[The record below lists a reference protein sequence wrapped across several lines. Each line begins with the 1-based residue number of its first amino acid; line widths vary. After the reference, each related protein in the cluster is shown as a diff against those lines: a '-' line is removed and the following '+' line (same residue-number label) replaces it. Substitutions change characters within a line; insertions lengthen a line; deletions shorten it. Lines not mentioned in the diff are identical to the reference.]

1 MLPILATFVIL
12 LVFGI
17 GDMVAT
23 KTKAIVSMLFL
34 SSVIFLA
41 GFWTKVLPNT
51 MFDDSTLLL
60 VSGVLVTMLLVHM
73 GTTIKLRD
81 FADQWKT
88 VIIAAAACI
97 AISLGIYFLGGL
109 IVSDRNYV
117 IVGAPIL
124 SGGVVATLTMQN
136 AVADYSVELGV
147 FAALVMVVQGFV
159 GYPVCSLC
167 LKSEA
172 KRVRRLVESGEEL
185 KGVTAK
191 IAAADAVTKKRLIP
205 PLPDKYNGANII
217 MAKVALVGFLA
228 TITANWINGMIADT
242 GSAFT
247 ISALIFAL
255 IYGVVFKEL
264 GFLDIGP
271 MGKAGADGFMLKGVT
286 AKIVTDAAPKKRLI
300 PYSPDKYNGPNI
312 MMAKVAFFAFL
323 ATITANA
330 INGWIAST
338 FETAFSISALIFAL
352 IYGIIAKELGFIE
365 ENPMKRAGADG
376 FMLVVVTLS
385 IFTNLAQ
392 STPDMV
398 AGMLW
403 PLLVVVVTGSVT
415 FLIISTLVGKIF
427 GVSWQMSCAIGST
440 CLFGFPGTYIVTNE
454 VVNATAAN
462 DQEKQLML
470 DHMMPKMLIAGM
482 VSVSITSVLIA
493 GYMAN
498 LLVF

>member
-1 MLPILATFVIL
+1 MQGPMLSILAVFIIL
-12 LVFGI
+12 LIFGL

-23 KTKAIVSMLFL
+23 KTRAIVSMLFF
-34 SSVIFLA
+34 SSVLFLA

-60 VSGVLVTMLLVHM
+60 VSGVLVSMLLVHM

-88 VIIAAAACI
+88 VLIAGIACI
-97 AISLGIYFLGGL
+97 AISLGIYFIGGL
-109 IVSDRNYV
+109 IVADKNYV
-117 IVGAPIL
+117 VVGAPIL
-124 SGGVVATLTMQN
+124 SGGVVATITMQT
-136 AVADYSVELGV
+136 AVEGHSVELGV

-172 KRVRRLVESGEEL
+172 KRVRSLIESGQE
-185 KGVTAK
+185 
-191 IAAADAVTKKRLIP
+191 
-205 PLPDKYNGANII
+205 
-217 MAKVALVGFLA
+217 
-228 TITANWINGMIADT
+228 
-242 GSAFT
+242 
-247 ISALIFAL
+247 
-255 IYGVVFKEL
+255 
-264 GFLDIGP
+264 
-271 MGKAGADGFMLKGVT
+271 LKGVT

-300 PYSPDKYNGPNI
+300 PYIPDKYNGPNI

-462 DQEKQLML
+462 DEEKQLML

-482 VSVSITSVLIA
+482 VSVSITSILIA
-493 GYMAN
+493 GYMVN

>member
-23 KTKAIVSMLFL
+23 KTRAIVSMLFF
-34 SSVIFLA
+34 SSVLFLA

-60 VSGVLVTMLLVHM
+60 VSGVLVSMLLVHM

-88 VIIAAAACI
+88 VLIAGIACI
-97 AISLGIYFLGGL
+97 AISLGIYFIGGL
-109 IVSDRNYV
+109 IVADKNYV
-117 IVGAPIL
+117 VVGAPIL
-124 SGGVVATLTMQN
+124 SGGVVATITMQT
-136 AVADYSVELGV
+136 AVEGHSVELGV

-172 KRVRRLVESGEEL
+172 KRVRSLVESGQEL

-191 IAAADAVTKKRLIP
+191 IVTDAAPKKRLIP
-205 PLPDKYNGANII
+205 YIPDKYNGPNIM
-217 MAKVALVGFLA
+217 MAKVAFFAFLA

-264 GFLDIGP
+264 GFLDVGP
-271 MGKAGADGFMLKGVT
+271 MGK
-286 AKIVTDAAPKKRLI
+286 
-300 PYSPDKYNGPNI
+300 
-312 MMAKVAFFAFL
+312 
-323 ATITANA
+323 
-330 INGWIAST
+330 
-338 FETAFSISALIFAL
+338 
-352 IYGIIAKELGFIE
+352 
-365 ENPMKRAGADG
+365 AGADG

-403 PLLVVVVTGSVT
+403 PLLVVVVTGSIT
-415 FLIISTLVGKIF
+415 FLVISTLVGKIF

-482 VSVSITSVLIA
+482 VTVSITSILIA

>member
-1 MLPILATFVIL
+1 MQGPMLSILAVFIIL
-12 LVFGI
+12 LIFGL

-23 KTKAIVSMLFL
+23 KTRAIVSMLFF
-34 SSVIFLA
+34 SSVLFLA

-60 VSGVLVTMLLVHM
+60 VSGVLVSMLLVHM

-88 VIIAAAACI
+88 VLIAGIACI
-97 AISLGIYFLGGL
+97 AISLGIYFIGGL
-109 IVSDRNYV
+109 IVADKNYV
-117 IVGAPIL
+117 VVGAPIL
-124 SGGVVATLTMQN
+124 SGGVVATITMQT
-136 AVADYSVELGV
+136 AVEGHSVELGV

-172 KRVRRLVESGEEL
+172 KRVRSLVESGQE
-185 KGVTAK
+185 
-191 IAAADAVTKKRLIP
+191 
-205 PLPDKYNGANII
+205 
-217 MAKVALVGFLA
+217 
-228 TITANWINGMIADT
+228 
-242 GSAFT
+242 
-247 ISALIFAL
+247 
-255 IYGVVFKEL
+255 
-264 GFLDIGP
+264 
-271 MGKAGADGFMLKGVT
+271 LKGVT
-286 AKIVTDAAPKKRLI
+286 AKIVTDAAPRKRLI
-300 PYSPDKYNGPNI
+300 PYIPDKYNGPNI

-462 DQEKQLML
+462 DEEKQLML

-482 VSVSITSVLIA
+482 VSVSITSILIA
-493 GYMAN
+493 GYMVN

>member
-1 MLPILATFVIL
+1 MQGPMLSILAVFIIL
-12 LVFGI
+12 LIFGL

-23 KTKAIVSMLFL
+23 KTRAIVSMLFF
-34 SSVIFLA
+34 SSVLFLA

-60 VSGVLVTMLLVHM
+60 VSGVLVSMLLVHM

-88 VIIAAAACI
+88 VIIACIACI
-97 AISLGIYFLGGL
+97 AISLGIYFIGGL
-109 IVSDRNYV
+109 IVADKNYV
-117 IVGAPIL
+117 VVGAPIL
-124 SGGVVATLTMQN
+124 SGGVVATITMQT
-136 AVADYSVELGV
+136 AVEGHSVELGV

-172 KRVRRLVESGEEL
+172 KRVRSLVESGQE
-185 KGVTAK
+185 
-191 IAAADAVTKKRLIP
+191 
-205 PLPDKYNGANII
+205 
-217 MAKVALVGFLA
+217 
-228 TITANWINGMIADT
+228 
-242 GSAFT
+242 
-247 ISALIFAL
+247 
-255 IYGVVFKEL
+255 
-264 GFLDIGP
+264 
-271 MGKAGADGFMLKGVT
+271 LKGVT
-286 AKIVTDAAPKKRLI
+286 AKIVTDAATKKRLI
-300 PYSPDKYNGPNI
+300 PYIPDKYNGPNI

-462 DQEKQLML
+462 DEEKQLML

-493 GYMAN
+493 GYMVN

>member
-23 KTKAIVSMLFL
+23 KTKAIVSMLFF
-34 SSVIFLA
+34 SSVLFLA

-60 VSGVLVTMLLVHM
+60 VSGVLVSMLLVHM

-88 VIIAAAACI
+88 VLIAGIACI
-97 AISLGIYFLGGL
+97 AISLGIYFIGGL
-109 IVSDRNYV
+109 IVADKNYV
-117 IVGAPIL
+117 VVGAPIL
-124 SGGVVATLTMQN
+124 SGGVVATITMQT
-136 AVADYSVELGV
+136 AVEGHSVELGV

-172 KRVRRLVESGEEL
+172 KRVRSLVESGQE
-185 KGVTAK
+185 
-191 IAAADAVTKKRLIP
+191 
-205 PLPDKYNGANII
+205 
-217 MAKVALVGFLA
+217 
-228 TITANWINGMIADT
+228 
-242 GSAFT
+242 
-247 ISALIFAL
+247 
-255 IYGVVFKEL
+255 
-264 GFLDIGP
+264 
-271 MGKAGADGFMLKGVT
+271 LKGVT

-300 PYSPDKYNGPNI
+300 PYIPDKYNGPNI

-462 DQEKQLML
+462 DEEKQLML

-482 VSVSITSVLIA
+482 VSVSITSILIA
-493 GYMAN
+493 GYMVN

>member
-1 MLPILATFVIL
+1 MQGPMLSILAVFIIL
-12 LVFGI
+12 LIFGL

-23 KTKAIVSMLFL
+23 KTRAIVSMLFF
-34 SSVIFLA
+34 SSVLFLA

-60 VSGVLVTMLLVHM
+60 VSGVLVSMLLVHM

-88 VIIAAAACI
+88 VIIAGIACI
-97 AISLGIYFLGGL
+97 AISLGIYFIGGL
-109 IVSDRNYV
+109 IVADKNYV
-117 IVGAPIL
+117 VVGAPIL
-124 SGGVVATLTMQN
+124 SGGVVATITMQT
-136 AVADYSVELGV
+136 AVEGHSVELGV

-172 KRVRRLVESGEEL
+172 KRVRSLVESGQE
-185 KGVTAK
+185 
-191 IAAADAVTKKRLIP
+191 
-205 PLPDKYNGANII
+205 
-217 MAKVALVGFLA
+217 
-228 TITANWINGMIADT
+228 
-242 GSAFT
+242 
-247 ISALIFAL
+247 
-255 IYGVVFKEL
+255 
-264 GFLDIGP
+264 
-271 MGKAGADGFMLKGVT
+271 LKGVT

-300 PYSPDKYNGPNI
+300 PYIPDKYNGPNI

-338 FETAFSISALIFAL
+338 FETDFSISALIFAL
-352 IYGIIAKELGFIE
+352 FYGIIAKELGFIE

-462 DQEKQLML
+462 DEEKQLML

-493 GYMAN
+493 GYMVN

>member
-23 KTKAIVSMLFL
+23 KTRAIVSMLFF
-34 SSVIFLA
+34 SSVLFLA

-60 VSGVLVTMLLVHM
+60 VSGVLVSMLLVHM

-88 VIIAAAACI
+88 VLIAGIACI
-97 AISLGIYFLGGL
+97 AISLGIYFIGGL
-109 IVSDRNYV
+109 IVADKNYV
-117 IVGAPIL
+117 VVGAPIL
-124 SGGVVATLTMQN
+124 SGGVVATITMQT
-136 AVADYSVELGV
+136 AVEGHSVELGV

-172 KRVRRLVESGEEL
+172 KRVRSLVESGQE
-185 KGVTAK
+185 
-191 IAAADAVTKKRLIP
+191 
-205 PLPDKYNGANII
+205 
-217 MAKVALVGFLA
+217 
-228 TITANWINGMIADT
+228 
-242 GSAFT
+242 
-247 ISALIFAL
+247 
-255 IYGVVFKEL
+255 
-264 GFLDIGP
+264 
-271 MGKAGADGFMLKGVT
+271 LKGVT

-300 PYSPDKYNGPNI
+300 PYIPDKYNGPNI

-482 VSVSITSVLIA
+482 VSVSITSILIA

>member
-23 KTKAIVSMLFL
+23 KTKAIVSMLFF
-34 SSVIFLA
+34 SSVLFLA

-60 VSGVLVTMLLVHM
+60 VSGVLVSMLLVHM

-88 VIIAAAACI
+88 VLIAGIACI
-97 AISLGIYFLGGL
+97 AISLGIYFIGGL
-109 IVSDRNYV
+109 IVADKNYV
-117 IVGAPIL
+117 VVGAPIL
-124 SGGVVATLTMQN
+124 SGGVVATITMQT
-136 AVADYSVELGV
+136 AVEGHSVELGV

-172 KRVRRLVESGEEL
+172 KRVRSLVESGQE
-185 KGVTAK
+185 
-191 IAAADAVTKKRLIP
+191 
-205 PLPDKYNGANII
+205 
-217 MAKVALVGFLA
+217 
-228 TITANWINGMIADT
+228 
-242 GSAFT
+242 
-247 ISALIFAL
+247 
-255 IYGVVFKEL
+255 
-264 GFLDIGP
+264 
-271 MGKAGADGFMLKGVT
+271 LKGVT

-300 PYSPDKYNGPNI
+300 PYIPDKYNGPNI

-482 VSVSITSVLIA
+482 VTVSITSILIA

>member
-34 SSVIFLA
+34 SSVIFLI
-41 GFWTKVLPNT
+41 GFWTEILPNT

-60 VSGVLVTMLLVHM
+60 VSGVLVSMLLVHM
-73 GTTIKLRD
+73 GTTIKLSD

-88 VIIAAAACI
+88 VLISGIACI
-97 AISLGIYFLGGL
+97 AISVGIYFIGGL
-109 IVSDRNYV
+109 LVADRNYV
-117 IVGAPIL
+117 VVGAPIL
-124 SGGVVATLTMQN
+124 SGGVVATLTMQT
-136 AVADYSVELGV
+136 AVSEMGLPVELGV

-172 KRVRRLVESGEEL
+172 KRVRRLVESGQE
-185 KGVTAK
+185 
-191 IAAADAVTKKRLIP
+191 
-205 PLPDKYNGANII
+205 
-217 MAKVALVGFLA
+217 
-228 TITANWINGMIADT
+228 
-242 GSAFT
+242 
-247 ISALIFAL
+247 
-255 IYGVVFKEL
+255 
-264 GFLDIGP
+264 
-271 MGKAGADGFMLKGVT
+271 LKGVT

-300 PYSPDKYNGPNI
+300 PYIPDKYNGPNI

-323 ATITANA
+323 ATITANW
-330 INGWIAST
+330 INGIIADN
-338 FETAFSISALIFAL
+338 FETEFTISALIFAL
-352 IYGIIAKELGFIE
+352 IYGIAAKELGFLE

-415 FLIISTLVGKIF
+415 FLVISTLVGKIF

-440 CLFGFPGTYIVTNE
+440 CLFGFPGTYIVTTE
-454 VVNATAAN
+454 VVNGTAAN
-462 DQEKQLML
+462 DEEKQLML

-482 VSVSITSVLIA
+482 VSVSITSILIA
-493 GYMAN
+493 GYMVN
-498 LLVF
+498 LLVA

>member
-1 MLPILATFVIL
+1 MQGPMLSILAVFIIL
-12 LVFGI
+12 LIFGL

-23 KTKAIVSMLFL
+23 KTRAIVSMLFF
-34 SSVIFLA
+34 SSVLFLA

-60 VSGVLVTMLLVHM
+60 VSGVLVSMLLVHM
-73 GTTIKLRD
+73 GTTIKLRA

-88 VIIAAAACI
+88 VLIAGIACI
-97 AISLGIYFLGGL
+97 AISLGIYFIGGL
-109 IVSDRNYV
+109 IVADKNYV
-117 IVGAPIL
+117 VVGAPIL
-124 SGGVVATLTMQN
+124 SGGVVATITMQT
-136 AVADYSVELGV
+136 AVEGHSVELGV

-172 KRVRRLVESGEEL
+172 KRVRSLVESGQE
-185 KGVTAK
+185 
-191 IAAADAVTKKRLIP
+191 
-205 PLPDKYNGANII
+205 
-217 MAKVALVGFLA
+217 
-228 TITANWINGMIADT
+228 
-242 GSAFT
+242 
-247 ISALIFAL
+247 
-255 IYGVVFKEL
+255 
-264 GFLDIGP
+264 
-271 MGKAGADGFMLKGVT
+271 LKGVT

-300 PYSPDKYNGPNI
+300 PYIPDKYNGPNI

-462 DQEKQLML
+462 DEEKQLML

-493 GYMAN
+493 GYMVN

>member
-23 KTKAIVSMLFL
+23 KTKAIVSMLFF
-34 SSVIFLA
+34 SSVLFLA

-60 VSGVLVTMLLVHM
+60 VSGVLVSMLLVHM

-88 VIIAAAACI
+88 VIIACIACI
-97 AISLGIYFLGGL
+97 AISLGIYFIGGL
-109 IVSDRNYV
+109 IVADKNYV
-117 IVGAPIL
+117 VVGAPIL
-124 SGGVVATLTMQN
+124 SGGVVATITMQT
-136 AVADYSVELGV
+136 AVEGHSVELGV

-172 KRVRRLVESGEEL
+172 KRVRSLVESGQE
-185 KGVTAK
+185 
-191 IAAADAVTKKRLIP
+191 
-205 PLPDKYNGANII
+205 
-217 MAKVALVGFLA
+217 
-228 TITANWINGMIADT
+228 
-242 GSAFT
+242 
-247 ISALIFAL
+247 
-255 IYGVVFKEL
+255 
-264 GFLDIGP
+264 
-271 MGKAGADGFMLKGVT
+271 LKGVT

-300 PYSPDKYNGPNI
+300 PYIPDKYNGPNI

-462 DQEKQLML
+462 DEEKQLML

-482 VSVSITSVLIA
+482 VSVSITSILIA
-493 GYMAN
+493 GYMVN
-498 LLVF
+498 LLVA

>member
-34 SSVIFLA
+34 SSVIFLI
-41 GFWTKVLPNT
+41 GFWTKILPNT

-60 VSGVLVTMLLVHM
+60 VSGVLVSMLLVHM

-88 VIIAAAACI
+88 VLIAGIACI
-97 AISLGIYFLGGL
+97 AISLGIYFIGGL
-109 IVSDRNYV
+109 IVADKNYV
-117 IVGAPIL
+117 VVGAPIL
-124 SGGVVATLTMQN
+124 SGGVVATITMQT
-136 AVADYSVELGV
+136 AVEGHSVELGV

-172 KRVRRLVESGEEL
+172 KRVRSLVESGQE
-185 KGVTAK
+185 
-191 IAAADAVTKKRLIP
+191 
-205 PLPDKYNGANII
+205 
-217 MAKVALVGFLA
+217 
-228 TITANWINGMIADT
+228 
-242 GSAFT
+242 
-247 ISALIFAL
+247 
-255 IYGVVFKEL
+255 
-264 GFLDIGP
+264 
-271 MGKAGADGFMLKGVT
+271 LKGVT

-300 PYSPDKYNGPNI
+300 PYIPDKYNGPNI

-462 DQEKQLML
+462 DEEKQLML

-493 GYMAN
+493 GYMVN

>member
-23 KTKAIVSMLFL
+23 KTKAIVSMLFF
-34 SSVIFLA
+34 SSVLFLA

-60 VSGVLVTMLLVHM
+60 VSGVLVSMLLVHM

-88 VIIAAAACI
+88 VIIACIACI
-97 AISLGIYFLGGL
+97 AISLGIYFIGGL
-109 IVSDRNYV
+109 IVADKNYV
-117 IVGAPIL
+117 VVGAPIL
-124 SGGVVATLTMQN
+124 SGGVVATITMQT
-136 AVADYSVELGV
+136 AVEGHSVELGV

-172 KRVRRLVESGEEL
+172 KRVRSLVESGQE
-185 KGVTAK
+185 
-191 IAAADAVTKKRLIP
+191 
-205 PLPDKYNGANII
+205 
-217 MAKVALVGFLA
+217 
-228 TITANWINGMIADT
+228 
-242 GSAFT
+242 
-247 ISALIFAL
+247 
-255 IYGVVFKEL
+255 
-264 GFLDIGP
+264 
-271 MGKAGADGFMLKGVT
+271 LKGVT

-300 PYSPDKYNGPNI
+300 PYISDKYNGPNI

-462 DQEKQLML
+462 DEEKQLML

-482 VSVSITSVLIA
+482 VSVSITSILIA
-493 GYMAN
+493 GYMVN

>member
-34 SSVIFLA
+34 SSVIFLI
-41 GFWTKVLPNT
+41 GFWTEILPNT

-60 VSGVLVTMLLVHM
+60 VSGVLVSMLLVHM
-73 GTTIKLRD
+73 GTTIKLSD

-88 VIIAAAACI
+88 VLISGIACI
-97 AISLGIYFLGGL
+97 AISVGIYFIGGL
-109 IVSDRNYV
+109 LVADKNYV
-117 IVGAPIL
+117 VVGEPIL
-124 SGGVVATLTMQN
+124 SGGVVATLTMQT
-136 AVADYSVELGV
+136 AVSEMGLPVELGV

-172 KRVRRLVESGEEL
+172 KRVRRLVESGQE
-185 KGVTAK
+185 
-191 IAAADAVTKKRLIP
+191 
-205 PLPDKYNGANII
+205 
-217 MAKVALVGFLA
+217 
-228 TITANWINGMIADT
+228 
-242 GSAFT
+242 
-247 ISALIFAL
+247 
-255 IYGVVFKEL
+255 
-264 GFLDIGP
+264 
-271 MGKAGADGFMLKGVT
+271 LKGVT

-300 PYSPDKYNGPNI
+300 PYIPDKYNGPNI

-323 ATITANA
+323 ATITANW
-330 INGWIAST
+330 INGIIADN
-338 FETAFSISALIFAL
+338 FETEFTISALIFAL
-352 IYGIIAKELGFIE
+352 IYGIAAKELGFLE

-415 FLIISTLVGKIF
+415 FLVISTLVGKIF

-440 CLFGFPGTYIVTNE
+440 CLFGFPGTYIVTTE
-454 VVNATAAN
+454 VVNGTAAN
-462 DQEKQLML
+462 DEEKQLML

-493 GYMAN
+493 GYMVN
-498 LLVF
+498 LLVA

>member
-34 SSVIFLA
+34 SSVIFLI
-41 GFWTKVLPNT
+41 GFWTEILPNT

-60 VSGVLVTMLLVHM
+60 VSGVLVSMLLVHM
-73 GTTIKLRD
+73 GTTIKLCD

-88 VIIAAAACI
+88 VLISGIACI
-97 AISLGIYFLGGL
+97 AISVGIYFIGGL
-109 IVSDRNYV
+109 LVADKNYV
-117 IVGAPIL
+117 VVGAPIL
-124 SGGVVATLTMQN
+124 SGGVVATLTMQT
-136 AVADYSVELGV
+136 AVSEMGLPVELGV

-172 KRVRRLVESGEEL
+172 KRVRRLVESGQE
-185 KGVTAK
+185 
-191 IAAADAVTKKRLIP
+191 
-205 PLPDKYNGANII
+205 
-217 MAKVALVGFLA
+217 
-228 TITANWINGMIADT
+228 
-242 GSAFT
+242 
-247 ISALIFAL
+247 
-255 IYGVVFKEL
+255 
-264 GFLDIGP
+264 
-271 MGKAGADGFMLKGVT
+271 LKGVT

-300 PYSPDKYNGPNI
+300 PYIPDKYNGPNI

-323 ATITANA
+323 ATITANW
-330 INGWIAST
+330 INGIIADN
-338 FETAFSISALIFAL
+338 FETEFTISALIFAL
-352 IYGIIAKELGFIE
+352 IYGIAAKELGFLE

-415 FLIISTLVGKIF
+415 FLVISTLVGKIF

-440 CLFGFPGTYIVTNE
+440 CLFGFPGTYIVTTE
-454 VVNATAAN
+454 VVNGTAAN
-462 DQEKQLML
+462 DEEKQLML

-482 VSVSITSVLIA
+482 VSVSITSILIA
-493 GYMAN
+493 GYMVN
-498 LLVF
+498 LLVA

>member
-1 MLPILATFVIL
+1 MQGPMLSILAVFIIL
-12 LVFGI
+12 LIFGL

-23 KTKAIVSMLFL
+23 KTRAIVSMLFF
-34 SSVIFLA
+34 SSVLFLA

-60 VSGVLVTMLLVHM
+60 VSGVLVSMLLVHM

-88 VIIAAAACI
+88 VLIAGIACI
-97 AISLGIYFLGGL
+97 AISLGIYFIGGL
-109 IVSDRNYV
+109 IVADKNYV
-117 IVGAPIL
+117 VVGAPIL
-124 SGGVVATLTMQN
+124 SGGVVATITMQT
-136 AVADYSVELGV
+136 AVEGRSVELGV

-172 KRVRRLVESGEEL
+172 KRVRSLVESGQE
-185 KGVTAK
+185 
-191 IAAADAVTKKRLIP
+191 
-205 PLPDKYNGANII
+205 
-217 MAKVALVGFLA
+217 
-228 TITANWINGMIADT
+228 
-242 GSAFT
+242 
-247 ISALIFAL
+247 
-255 IYGVVFKEL
+255 
-264 GFLDIGP
+264 
-271 MGKAGADGFMLKGVT
+271 LKGVT

-300 PYSPDKYNGPNI
+300 PYIPDKYNGPNI

-462 DQEKQLML
+462 DEEKQLML

-482 VSVSITSVLIA
+482 VSVSITSILIA
-493 GYMAN
+493 GYMVN

>member
-34 SSVIFLA
+34 SSVIFLI
-41 GFWTKVLPNT
+41 GFWTEILPNT

-60 VSGVLVTMLLVHM
+60 VSGVLVSMLLVHM

-88 VIIAAAACI
+88 VLIAGIACI
-97 AISLGIYFLGGL
+97 AISLGIYFIGGL
-109 IVSDRNYV
+109 LVADKNYV
-117 IVGAPIL
+117 VVGAPIL
-124 SGGVVATLTMQN
+124 SGGVVATLTMQT
-136 AVADYSVELGV
+136 AVSEMGLPVELGV

-172 KRVRRLVESGEEL
+172 KRVRRLVESGAEL

-191 IAAADAVTKKRLIP
+191 
-205 PLPDKYNGANII
+205 
-217 MAKVALVGFLA
+217 VA
-228 TITANWINGMIADT
+228 TST
-242 GSAFT
+242 
-247 ISALIFAL
+247 
-255 IYGVVFKEL
+255 E
-264 GFLDIGP
+264 
-271 MGKAGADGFMLKGVT
+271 
-286 AKIVTDAAPKKRLI
+286 PKKRLI
-300 PYSPDKYNGPNI
+300 PYIPDKYNGPNI

-323 ATITANA
+323 ATITANW
-330 INGWIAST
+330 INGIIADN
-338 FETAFSISALIFAL
+338 FETQFTISALIFAL

-385 IFTNLAQ
+385 IFTTLAQ

-398 AGMLW
+398 AGMLL

-415 FLIISTLVGKIF
+415 FLVISTLVGKIF

-462 DQEKQLML
+462 DEEKQLML

-482 VSVSITSVLIA
+482 VSVSITSILIA
-493 GYMAN
+493 GYMVN
-498 LLVF
+498 LLVA

>member
-1 MLPILATFVIL
+1 MQGPMLSILAVFIIL
-12 LVFGI
+12 LIFSL

-23 KTKAIVSMLFL
+23 KTRAIVSMLFF
-34 SSVIFLA
+34 SSVLFLA
-41 GFWTKVLPNT
+41 GFWTKVLPNN
-51 MFDDSTLLL
+51 MFDDSTMLL
-60 VSGVLVTMLLVHM
+60 VSCVLVSMLLVHM

-88 VIIAAAACI
+88 VIIACIACI
-97 AISLGIYFLGGL
+97 AISLGIYFIGGL
-109 IVSDRNYV
+109 IVADKNYV
-117 IVGAPIL
+117 VVGAPIL
-124 SGGVVATLTMQN
+124 SGGVVATITMQT
-136 AVADYSVELGV
+136 AVEGHSVELGV

-172 KRVRRLVESGEEL
+172 KRVRSLVESGQE
-185 KGVTAK
+185 
-191 IAAADAVTKKRLIP
+191 
-205 PLPDKYNGANII
+205 
-217 MAKVALVGFLA
+217 
-228 TITANWINGMIADT
+228 
-242 GSAFT
+242 
-247 ISALIFAL
+247 
-255 IYGVVFKEL
+255 
-264 GFLDIGP
+264 
-271 MGKAGADGFMLKGVT
+271 LKGVT

-300 PYSPDKYNGPNI
+300 PYIPDKYNGPNI

-454 VVNATAAN
+454 VVNATATN
-462 DQEKQLML
+462 DEEKQLML

-493 GYMAN
+493 GYMEN

>member
-1 MLPILATFVIL
+1 MQGPMLSILAVFIIL
-12 LVFGI
+12 LIFGL

-23 KTKAIVSMLFL
+23 KTRAIVSMLFF
-34 SSVIFLA
+34 SSVLFLA

-60 VSGVLVTMLLVHM
+60 VSGVLVSMLLVHM

-88 VIIAAAACI
+88 VLIAGIACI
-97 AISLGIYFLGGL
+97 AISLGIYFIGGL
-109 IVSDRNYV
+109 IVADKNYV
-117 IVGAPIL
+117 VVGAPIL
-124 SGGVVATLTMQN
+124 SGGVVATITMQT
-136 AVADYSVELGV
+136 AVEGHSVELGV

-172 KRVRRLVESGEEL
+172 KRVRSLVESGQEL

-191 IAAADAVTKKRLIP
+191 IVI
-205 PLPDKYNGANII
+205 
-217 MAKVALVGFLA
+217 
-228 TITANWINGMIADT
+228 
-242 GSAFT
+242 
-247 ISALIFAL
+247 
-255 IYGVVFKEL
+255 
-264 GFLDIGP
+264 
-271 MGKAGADGFMLKGVT
+271 
-286 AKIVTDAAPKKRLI
+286 DAAPKKRLI
-300 PYSPDKYNGPNI
+300 PYIPDKYNGPNI

-462 DQEKQLML
+462 DEEKQLML

-482 VSVSITSVLIA
+482 VSVSITSILIA
-493 GYMAN
+493 GYMVN

>member
-23 KTKAIVSMLFL
+23 KTKAIVSMLFF
-34 SSVIFLA
+34 SSVLFLA

-60 VSGVLVTMLLVHM
+60 VSGVLVSMLLVHM

-88 VIIAAAACI
+88 VIIACIACI
-97 AISLGIYFLGGL
+97 AISLGIYFIGGL
-109 IVSDRNYV
+109 IVADKNYV
-117 IVGAPIL
+117 VVGAPIL
-124 SGGVVATLTMQN
+124 SGGVVATITMQT
-136 AVADYSVELGV
+136 AVEGHSVELGV

-172 KRVRRLVESGEEL
+172 KRVRSLVESGQE
-185 KGVTAK
+185 
-191 IAAADAVTKKRLIP
+191 
-205 PLPDKYNGANII
+205 
-217 MAKVALVGFLA
+217 
-228 TITANWINGMIADT
+228 
-242 GSAFT
+242 
-247 ISALIFAL
+247 
-255 IYGVVFKEL
+255 
-264 GFLDIGP
+264 
-271 MGKAGADGFMLKGVT
+271 LKGVT

-300 PYSPDKYNGPNI
+300 PYIPDKYNGPNI

-462 DQEKQLML
+462 DEEKQLML

-482 VSVSITSVLIA
+482 VSVSITSILIA
-493 GYMAN
+493 GYMVN

>member
-34 SSVIFLA
+34 SSVIFLI
-41 GFWTKVLPNT
+41 GFWTEILPNT

-60 VSGVLVTMLLVHM
+60 VSGVLVSMLLVHM
-73 GTTIKLRD
+73 GTTIKLSD

-88 VIIAAAACI
+88 VLISGIACI
-97 AISLGIYFLGGL
+97 AISVGIYFIGGL
-109 IVSDRNYV
+109 LVADKNYV
-117 IVGAPIL
+117 VVGAPIL
-124 SGGVVATLTMQN
+124 SGGVVATLTMQT
-136 AVADYSVELGV
+136 AVSEMGLPVELGV

-172 KRVRRLVESGEEL
+172 KRVRRLVESGQE
-185 KGVTAK
+185 
-191 IAAADAVTKKRLIP
+191 
-205 PLPDKYNGANII
+205 
-217 MAKVALVGFLA
+217 
-228 TITANWINGMIADT
+228 
-242 GSAFT
+242 
-247 ISALIFAL
+247 
-255 IYGVVFKEL
+255 
-264 GFLDIGP
+264 
-271 MGKAGADGFMLKGVT
+271 LKGVT

-300 PYSPDKYNGPNI
+300 PYIPDKYNGPNI

-323 ATITANA
+323 ATITANW
-330 INGWIAST
+330 INGIIADN
-338 FETAFSISALIFAL
+338 FETEFTISALIFAL
-352 IYGIIAKELGFIE
+352 IYGIAAKELGFLE
-365 ENPMKRAGADG
+365 ENPMKRAGAGG

-415 FLIISTLVGKIF
+415 FLVISTLVGKIF

-454 VVNATAAN
+454 VVNATATN
-462 DQEKQLML
+462 DEEKQLML

-482 VSVSITSVLIA
+482 VSVSITSILIA
-493 GYMAN
+493 GYMVN
-498 LLVF
+498 LLVA

>member
-1 MLPILATFVIL
+1 MQGPMLSILAVFIIL
-12 LVFGI
+12 LIFGL

-23 KTKAIVSMLFL
+23 KTRAIVSMLFF
-34 SSVIFLA
+34 SSVLFLA

-60 VSGVLVTMLLVHM
+60 VSGVLVSMLLVHM

-88 VIIAAAACI
+88 VLIAGIACI
-97 AISLGIYFLGGL
+97 AISLGIYFIGGL
-109 IVSDRNYV
+109 IVADKNYV
-117 IVGAPIL
+117 VVGAPIL
-124 SGGVVATLTMQN
+124 SGGVVATITMQT
-136 AVADYSVELGV
+136 AVEGHSVELGV

-172 KRVRRLVESGEEL
+172 KRVRSLVESGQE
-185 KGVTAK
+185 
-191 IAAADAVTKKRLIP
+191 
-205 PLPDKYNGANII
+205 
-217 MAKVALVGFLA
+217 
-228 TITANWINGMIADT
+228 
-242 GSAFT
+242 
-247 ISALIFAL
+247 
-255 IYGVVFKEL
+255 
-264 GFLDIGP
+264 
-271 MGKAGADGFMLKGVT
+271 LKGVT

-300 PYSPDKYNGPNI
+300 PYIPDKYNGPNI

-403 PLLVVVVTGSVT
+403 PLLVVVVTGSVA

-462 DQEKQLML
+462 DEEKQLML

-482 VSVSITSVLIA
+482 VSVSITSILIA
-493 GYMAN
+493 GYMVN

>member
-1 MLPILATFVIL
+1 
-12 LVFGI
+12 
-17 GDMVAT
+17 
-23 KTKAIVSMLFL
+23 
-34 SSVIFLA
+34 
-41 GFWTKVLPNT
+41 
-51 MFDDSTLLL
+51 
-60 VSGVLVTMLLVHM
+60 
-73 GTTIKLRD
+73 
-81 FADQWKT
+81 
-88 VIIAAAACI
+88 
-97 AISLGIYFLGGL
+97 
-109 IVSDRNYV
+109 
-117 IVGAPIL
+117 
-124 SGGVVATLTMQN
+124 MQN

-217 MAKVALVGFLA
+217 MAKVALVDFLA

-264 GFLDIGP
+264 GFLDVGP
-271 MGKAGADGFMLKGVT
+271 MGK
-286 AKIVTDAAPKKRLI
+286 
-300 PYSPDKYNGPNI
+300 
-312 MMAKVAFFAFL
+312 
-323 ATITANA
+323 
-330 INGWIAST
+330 
-338 FETAFSISALIFAL
+338 
-352 IYGIIAKELGFIE
+352 
-365 ENPMKRAGADG
+365 AGADG

-403 PLLVVVVTGSVT
+403 PLLVVVVTGSIT
-415 FLIISTLVGKIF
+415 FLVISTLVGKIF

-482 VSVSITSVLIA
+482 VTVSITSILIA

>member
-1 MLPILATFVIL
+1 MLSILAVFIIL
-12 LVFGI
+12 LIFGL

-23 KTKAIVSMLFL
+23 KTRAIVSMLFF
-34 SSVIFLA
+34 SSVLFLA

-60 VSGVLVTMLLVHM
+60 VSGVLVSMLLVHM

-88 VIIAAAACI
+88 VIIACIACI
-97 AISLGIYFLGGL
+97 AISLGIYFIGGL
-109 IVSDRNYV
+109 IVADKNYV
-117 IVGAPIL
+117 VVGAPIL
-124 SGGVVATLTMQN
+124 SGGVVATITMQT
-136 AVADYSVELGV
+136 AVEGHSVELGV

-172 KRVRRLVESGEEL
+172 KRVRSLVESGQE
-185 KGVTAK
+185 
-191 IAAADAVTKKRLIP
+191 
-205 PLPDKYNGANII
+205 
-217 MAKVALVGFLA
+217 
-228 TITANWINGMIADT
+228 
-242 GSAFT
+242 
-247 ISALIFAL
+247 
-255 IYGVVFKEL
+255 
-264 GFLDIGP
+264 
-271 MGKAGADGFMLKGVT
+271 LKGVT

-300 PYSPDKYNGPNI
+300 PYIPDKYNGPNI

-462 DQEKQLML
+462 DEEKQLML

-493 GYMAN
+493 GYMVN

>member
-1 MLPILATFVIL
+1 MQGPMLSILAVFIIL
-12 LVFGI
+12 LIFGL

-23 KTKAIVSMLFL
+23 KTRAIVSMLFF
-34 SSVIFLA
+34 SSVLFLA

-60 VSGVLVTMLLVHM
+60 VSGVLVSMLLVHM

-88 VIIAAAACI
+88 VLIAGIACI
-97 AISLGIYFLGGL
+97 AISLGIYFIGGL
-109 IVSDRNYV
+109 IVADKNYV
-117 IVGAPIL
+117 VVGAPIL
-124 SGGVVATLTMQN
+124 SGGVVATITMQT
-136 AVADYSVELGV
+136 AVEGHSVELGV

-172 KRVRRLVESGEEL
+172 KRVRSLVESGQE
-185 KGVTAK
+185 
-191 IAAADAVTKKRLIP
+191 
-205 PLPDKYNGANII
+205 
-217 MAKVALVGFLA
+217 
-228 TITANWINGMIADT
+228 
-242 GSAFT
+242 
-247 ISALIFAL
+247 
-255 IYGVVFKEL
+255 
-264 GFLDIGP
+264 
-271 MGKAGADGFMLKGVT
+271 LKGVT

-300 PYSPDKYNGPNI
+300 PYIPDKYNGPNI

-440 CLFGFPGTYIVTNE
+440 CLFGFPGTYIVTTE

-462 DQEKQLML
+462 DEEKQLML

-482 VSVSITSVLIA
+482 VSVSITSILIA
-493 GYMAN
+493 GYMVN